1 MTIEDIIP
9 NCSIPVEVY
18 VKEFYNWNRHSEE
31 QKQLKSDIN
40 KNGGFIKTYEDD
52 LGNKAFIM
60 RSISIPVLPE
70 DVRTNYT
77 ESTYNMFQ
85 QLIKKNFYFC
95 AIQGTGKNFDE
106 LEFPNEI
113 WLTIEDAIQGTIQIL
128 QDL

>member
-1 MTIEDIIP
+1 MTIEDIIHD
-9 NCSIPVEVY
+9 CVVPVEVY
-18 VKEFYNWNRHSEE
+18 AKELYNWNRHLEE

-52 LGNKAFIM
+52 LGNKAFILK
-60 RSISIPVLPE
+60 STSIPVLPE
-70 DVRTNYT
+70 DAKTRYT

-95 AIQGTGKNFDE
+95 AMQKAGKNFDE

-113 WLTIEDAIQGTIQIL
+113 WLTLEDAVEGVIRIL
-128 QDL
+128 QDI